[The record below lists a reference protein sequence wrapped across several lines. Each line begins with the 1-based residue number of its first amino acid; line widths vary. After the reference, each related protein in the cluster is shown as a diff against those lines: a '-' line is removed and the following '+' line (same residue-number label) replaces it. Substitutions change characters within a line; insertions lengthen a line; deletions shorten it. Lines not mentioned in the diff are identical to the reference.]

1 MITTKKATLEDLEN
15 LNLLFNSYRIFYKK
29 ESDLEASKEFL
40 RERIQNNESEIFIA
54 HYSENKAEKPIGFVQ
69 LYPIFSSTRLKRFWL
84 LNDLFVDKDFR
95 GKGISVLLIDEAK
108 KLAVQTD
115 SAGLMLETDKSNIE
129 GNHLYPKTGFELDT
143 EHNFYYWSE

>member
-1 MITTKKATLEDLEN
+1 MITTRKALIQDLEN
-15 LNLLFNSYRIFYKK
+15 LNTLFDAYRIFYKK
-29 ESDLEASKEFL
+29 KSDVEASRQFL
-40 RERIQNNESEIFIA
+40 KERIENNESEIFVA
-54 HYSENKAEKPIGFVQ
+54 QCSENNIEKLVGFVQ

-108 KLAVQTD
+108 KLAIQTD
-115 SAGLMLETDKSNIE
+115 SVGLMLETDKNNIE